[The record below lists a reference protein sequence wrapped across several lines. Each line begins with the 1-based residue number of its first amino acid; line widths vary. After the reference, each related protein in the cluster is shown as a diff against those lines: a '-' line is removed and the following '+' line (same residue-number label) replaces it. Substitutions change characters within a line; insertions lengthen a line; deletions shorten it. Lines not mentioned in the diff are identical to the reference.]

1 MLVERSTRFGML
13 IHRPADH
20 TAVSVRD
27 ILQATVQ
34 ALPPHLKQSLT
45 WDQGSEMADNYEF
58 TIATNVPVY
67 LGVLAERSCCGTV
80 EMYVIPSF
88 VGCDHGAAEAVG
100 GQ

>member
-1 MLVERSTRFGML
+1 DSVFMRRHRRDHPIQNPVRLNTSTDRYAEAF
-13 IHRPADH
+13 
-20 TAVSVRD
+20 
-27 ILQATVQ
+27 
-34 ALPPHLKQSLT
+34 
-45 WDQGSEMADNYEF
+45 
-58 TIATNVPVY
+58 